1 MKFNVTIPIEIEDNE
16 LLELI
21 NDLRDWNDLTK
32 YKTLEEI
39 PEEEILKFLT
49 EDEYLK
55 DEIEYYSDFE
65 EIVVTIVKE

>member
-21 NDLRDWNDLTK
+21 NNIRDWNDLTK
-32 YKTLEEI
+32 YETLEEI
-39 PEEEILKFLT
+39 PKEEILKSLT

-55 DEIEYYSDFE
+55 DEIEYYSDFKE
-65 EIVVTIVKE
+65 MVITIVKD